1 MSVSLQRLHIAS
13 VLAAG
18 LLALG
23 SGSILAADK
32 CNVPQAEWQPQEVL
46 KEWLEQDGWSIR
58 NIKIDKG
65 CYEVY
70 GLDKAGNR
78 METYFNPKTLEPL
91 KD

>member
-1 MSVSLQRLHIAS
+1 MSNTLKRLRTAS
-13 VLAAG
+13 VLAVG

-23 SGSILAADK
+23 SGSILAAEK
-32 CNVPQAEWQPQEVL
+32 CSVPQTEWQPQEVL
-46 KEWLEQDGWSIR
+46 KERLEKDGWSIR

-91 KD
+91 KG